1 MDLVQREWELKRRLS
16 ERREVL
22 ERNIEAS
29 CQAKSQLISPPE
41 VGASLSANRFS
52 CSGSKANK
60 QAVTRLP
67 ASVLPFWYIFSSP
80 PLLPLSPSLLL
91 FSAMTNS
98 PFLPSFPPSQRN
110 DIPIMADST
119 PTTTSTVTPTATT
132 TNTSSSS
139 TDSKLEVEPSVE
151 NNNNPAKP
159 DTTTSVPI
167 SENKKSPCKKHPGKE
182 TDSSNRKKKKKK
194 NPKASSIAT
203 PSSDSSSSSS
213 SSDSSDQDESD
224 DDASSSASEVERKH
238 HRKRSKA
245 KKKALKHSRKK
256 KSSSRYQSDS
266 ELETDPNDD
275 DDVSSMDEKTLKK
288 VIQML
293 KLRKAKKNRSKEDS
307 TEDPY
312 GDDDESEDSDDVDL
326 RLAKL
331 KLSRQGKHRR
341 KRRSDSYNDTQKRK
355 RKRAASKMAFKRVD
369 QLWDNTIH
377 NYKLTETVDDPT
389 ANEWDQYLFTV
400 RRKFDWDNKY
410 LETVV
415 DLKSKHLRD
424 ALGKVMDGVKG
435 VSLVQETA
443 VVDPN
448 MLFLYLEE
456 TRQYMKELRQQAKTE
471 KKKKARKIANL
482 KAAHLKVLIKYL
494 DTDYAETKK
503 TLYPLL
509 DSNMITFDLLWAL
522 FKPNTIAY
530 STTYGNQ
537 DEPRAFKIEYATK
550 ESSFMKG
557 QWYSIEGRYLEYDGK
572 TFGMG
577 NMAAEVES
585 FKGARKITSLSC
597 YPLKYH
603 REAEEVKKKLVE
615 RGKKFVAL
623 RGMNYRFHKGMAFY
637 KKKRSVIKVNI
648 NGRVMIDPAIHRRIN
663 PNYPISTVRPKDP
676 DFLDASDDD
685 DSDGGCCCAA
695 SDSDSDGYSH
705 HRRDSDAPRIR
716 YKLVRDKE
724 GKPHVVEV
732 ELDENGNE
740 IQKEDMEEVEDP
752 SQRDFTEEEL
762 LIASPVVLGF
772 AFSEK
777 LWLEFSISGISE
789 IEWNEDAFDS
799 LVLPENQ
806 KSIVKALVES
816 HTFCAAQNIDD
827 VIQGKGKGLV
837 AVLHGPPGTGK
848 TLTAEG
854 IAELLKRPL
863 YMVSAGEL
871 GTDSRTLEAE
881 LNKILDIAHSWGA
894 VLLLDE
900 ADIFLEKRTIQ
911 DIHRNA
917 LVSIFLRLLEYF
929 QGILFLTTNRVETF
943 DDAFQSRIHVALRY
957 GDLTTKA
964 KRSVWKMFL
973 ERVQAKEGVQT
984 ATFTEKDFDVLA
996 RHNLNGRQIKN
1007 SVRTAQALAVNE
1019 KSPLSMEHIK
1029 RVLDVAETFD
1039 HDLRGGTGY
1048 LDAMRSYT

>member
-1 MDLVQREWELKRRLS
+1 MS
-16 ERREVL
+16 T
-22 ERNIEAS
+22 
-29 CQAKSQLISPPE
+29 SPP
-41 VGASLSANRFS
+41 VDSTSNTAQQSLAEPEQRIEQSS
-52 CSGSKANK
+52 DPLL
-60 QAVTRLP
+60 TP
-67 ASVLPFWYIFSSP
+67 SSP
-80 PLLPLSPSLLL
+80 LPEAPQRALSKV
-91 FSAMTNS
+91 
-98 PFLPSFPPSQRN
+98 
-110 DIPIMADST
+110 MADS
-119 PTTTSTVTPTATT
+119 SATPTAVASETKHEADPVDNVNAIPDTKSTLAVSETT
-132 TNTSSSS
+132 PAKAACKKHPTKESDPNSRSRDSKRRSNKSTKSSSIVTPSDDSSDDSDSS
-139 TDSKLEVEPSVE
+139 TDSSS
-151 NNNNPAKP
+151 A
-159 DTTTSVPI
+159 D
-167 SENKKSPCKKHPGKE
+167 
-182 TDSSNRKKKKKK
+182 DS
-194 NPKASSIAT
+194 A
-203 PSSDSSSSSS
+203 
-213 SSDSSDQDESD
+213 SD
-224 DDASSSASEVERKH
+224 DDASPSTSSESEPERAHRRRRTKSRAKKSLRSS
-238 HRKRSKA
+238 RKRK
-245 KKKALKHSRKK
+245 SR
-256 KSSSRYQSDS
+256 SQYDSDS
-266 ELETDPNDD
+266 DSDPTDSDD
-275 DDVSSMDEKTLKK
+275 DDTGLDEKSVKK
-288 VIQML
+288 LV
-293 KLRKAKKNRSKEDS
+293 
-307 TEDPY
+307 
-312 GDDDESEDSDDVDL
+312 
-326 RLAKL
+326 AKL
-331 KLSRQGKHRR
+331 KARKKAKLRSKDDSSEDQEENTDSDPDDTALMLAMERLAALRLKRSEGRRTRTRGKRGS
-341 KRRSDSYNDTQKRK
+341 SDGQTDGQRGGSSKSKGKKKT
-355 RKRAASKMAFKRVD
+355 ASKIAFKRVD

-377 NYKLTETVDDPT
+377 NYKLTETIDDPD

-410 LETVV
+410 TETVV
-415 DLKSKHLRD
+415 DLKSKYIRD
-424 ALGKVMDGVKG
+424 ALAKVMDGVKG

-456 TRQYMKELRQQAKTE
+456 TRQYMRDLKQQAKTE
-471 KKKKARKIANL
+471 KKRKAKKVAAI

-509 DSNMITFDLLWAL
+509 EANTITFDLLWAL
-522 FKPNTIAY
+522 FKPNTVAY
-530 STTYGNQ
+530 TPTYGSQ

-577 NMAAEVES
+577 TMAAEVES

-603 REAEEVKKKLVE
+603 RESEDVKVKLVE
-615 RGKKFVAL
+615 RGKKFVSL

-676 DFLDASDDD
+676 DFID
-685 DSDGGCCCAA
+685 DSDEDGGDDGCCCGTG
-695 SDSDSDGYSH
+695 SDSDEPYG
-705 HRRDSDAPRIR
+705 HRRDSDAPRVR
-716 YKLVRDKE
+716 YKVVQDKE
-724 GKPHVVEV
+724 GTPHVVEV

-740 IQKEDMEEVEDP
+740 IQKEIIDEVEDP
-752 SQRDFTEEEL
+752 SNRDFTEEEL

-777 LWLEFSISGISE
+777 LWLEFSISGISD
-789 IEWNEDAFDS
+789 IDWNEDAFDS
-799 LVLPENQ
+799 LVLPGNQ

-957 GDLTTKA
+957 GELTTKA

-973 ERVQAKEGVQT
+973 ERVQAMEGVQT
-984 ATFTEKDFDVLA
+984 ATFTEKDFDALS

-1019 KSPLSMEHIK
+1019 RTPLSMEHIK
-1029 RVLDVAETFD
+1029 RVLEVAETFD

-1048 LDAMRSYT
+1048 IDAMRSYT

>member
-1 MDLVQREWELKRRLS
+1 MSTASPLPGSNSTAEHEAHRDPSAAPGPVLRTAPQRVPS
-16 ERREVL
+16 P
-22 ERNIEAS
+22 AP
-29 CQAKSQLISPPE
+29 QA
-41 VGASLSANRFS
+41 
-52 CSGSKANK
+52 
-60 QAVTRLP
+60 
-67 ASVLPFWYIFSSP
+67 
-80 PLLPLSPSLLL
+80 
-91 FSAMTNS
+91 
-98 PFLPSFPPSQRN
+98 
-110 DIPIMADST
+110 MADSNN
-119 PTTTSTVTPTATT
+119 PTAASADTKHEAEPAT
-132 TNTSSSS
+132 DNNTV
-139 TDSKLEVEPSVE
+139 KVEARPSVSVSVAE
-151 NNNNPAKP
+151 NAP
-159 DTTTSVPI
+159 
-167 SENKKSPCKKHPGKE
+167 KKSSCKKHPGKDQDPNARNR
-182 TDSSNRKKKKKK
+182 DSKKSSRKAG
-194 NPKASSIAT
+194 KASSVVT
-203 PSSDSSSSSS
+203 PSDDSSSELSSS
-213 SSDSSDQDESD
+213 E
-224 DDASSSASEVERKH
+224 ASSASESASEDEDLSSSSEESELGRNARRRRTKAKAKKVQ
-238 HRKRSKA
+238 KRSK
-245 KKKALKHSRKK
+245 KK
-256 KSSSRYQSDS
+256 KSKSRLQTES
-266 ELETDPNDD
+266 ESESAAEDTAQDD
-275 DDVSSMDEKTLKK
+275 AAYDEKQLR
-288 VIQML
+288 
-293 KLRKAKKNRSKEDS
+293 KLVNKLKAKKARMLVSKEDS
-307 TEDPY
+307 SEDQQFD
-312 GDDDESEDSDDVDL
+312 DDDEDMVEMSL
-326 RLAKL
+326 ALAKEKL
-331 KLSRQGKHRR
+331 KAKQADGKRIKSRRR
-341 KRRSDSYNDTQKRK
+341 KSLGETQLDNQKGGLQK
-355 RKRAASKMAFKRVD
+355 HKGKKKAGSKMAFKRVD

-377 NYKLTETVDDPT
+377 NFKLTETVDDPD

-410 LETVV
+410 METVV
-415 DLKSKHLRD
+415 DLKSKYLRD

-471 KKKKARKIANL
+471 KKKKARKAAAL
-482 KAAHLKVLIKYL
+482 KANHLKVLIKYL
-494 DTDYAETKK
+494 DTDYSETKK

-509 DSNMITFDLLWAL
+509 EANTITFDLLWAL

-530 STTYGNQ
+530 ASTYGNQ

-572 TFGMG
+572 SFGMG
-577 NMAAEVES
+577 TMAAEVES
-585 FKGARKITSLSC
+585 FKGARKITSLGC

-603 REAEEVKKKLVE
+603 REAEEIKLKLIE
-615 RGKKFVAL
+615 RGKKFVAM

-676 DFLDASDDD
+676 DFLGGSDNDGSDD
-685 DSDGGCCCAA
+685 GCCCMSG
-695 SDSDSDGYSH
+695 SDSDQPGAT
-705 HRRDSDAPRIR
+705 RLDSDTPQVK
-716 YKLVRDKE
+716 YKVVRDKE
-724 GKPHVVEV
+724 GRPRVIEV

-740 IQKEDMEEVEDP
+740 IQKESMDEVADP
-752 SQRDFTEEEL
+752 SDRDFTEEEL

-789 IEWNEDAFDS
+789 IDWNEDAFDS

-973 ERVQAKEGVQT
+973 EKVQAMEGVQT
-984 ATFTEKDFDVLA
+984 ANFTEKDFDMLS
-996 RHNLNGRQIKN
+996 RHNLNGRQVCN
-1007 SVRTAQALAVNE
+1007 PS
-1019 KSPLSMEHIK
+1019 
-1029 RVLDVAETFD
+1029 
-1039 HDLRGGTGY
+1039 
-1048 LDAMRSYT
+1048 

>member
-1 MDLVQREWELKRRLS
+1 
-16 ERREVL
+16 
-22 ERNIEAS
+22 
-29 CQAKSQLISPPE
+29 
-41 VGASLSANRFS
+41 
-52 CSGSKANK
+52 
-60 QAVTRLP
+60 
-67 ASVLPFWYIFSSP
+67 
-80 PLLPLSPSLLL
+80 
-91 FSAMTNS
+91 
-98 PFLPSFPPSQRN
+98 
-110 DIPIMADST
+110 MADHEAD
-119 PTTTSTVTPTATT
+119 PA
-132 TNTSSSS
+132 
-139 TDSKLEVEPSVE
+139 VE
-151 NNNNPAKP
+151 NNAVKADAKP
-159 DTTTSVPI
+159 AVTVSEDTA
-167 SENKKSPCKKHPGKE
+167 NKAACKKHPGKE
-182 TDSSNRKKKKKK
+182 QDRSSRNRDAKKKPKKAVK
-194 NPKASSIAT
+194 KSSIVT
-203 PSSDSSSSSS
+203 PSDDSDSDGSS
-213 SSDSSDQDESD
+213 SSDGLSISESASEDYDDSSSESSELELERRSRRRGTKTKGKKTLKRSKKKLRSRYDDESD
-224 DDASSSASEVERKH
+224 TGSDAEDTERDDYFDEKQLRKLVRKLKLKQAEMLEATEDSSEEQQYDDADEEILNMSLMLA
-238 HRKRSKA
+238 
-245 KKKALKHSRKK
+245 KKALKKSQADGKRVKLLGGRGMVDPLGNSQRGSAQRNLQKKLKK
-256 KSSSRYQSDS
+256 K
-266 ELETDPNDD
+266 
-275 DDVSSMDEKTLKK
+275 
-288 VIQML
+288 
-293 KLRKAKKNRSKEDS
+293 A
-307 TEDPY
+307 
-312 GDDDESEDSDDVDL
+312 G
-326 RLAKL
+326 
-331 KLSRQGKHRR
+331 
-341 KRRSDSYNDTQKRK
+341 
-355 RKRAASKMAFKRVD
+355 SKMAFKRVD

-377 NYKLTETVDDPT
+377 KFKLTETVDDPD

-400 RRKFDWDNKY
+400 RRTFDWEGKY
-410 LETVV
+410 VETVV
-415 DLKSKHLRD
+415 DLKSKHLRE

-456 TRQYMKELRQQAKTE
+456 TREHMKELKKEAKTE
-471 KKKKARKIANL
+471 KKKKARKL
-482 KAAHLKVLIKYL
+482 AALRAHHLKVLIKYL

-509 DSNMITFDLLWAL
+509 EANTITFDLLWAL

-530 STTYGNQ
+530 APTYGNQ

-557 QWYSIEGRYLEYDGK
+557 QWYNIEGRYLEYDGK

-577 NMAAEVES
+577 TMAAEVEA
-585 FKGARKITSLSC
+585 FKGARKITSLGC

-603 REAEEVKKKLVE
+603 READEIKTKLIE

-623 RGMNYRFHKGMAFY
+623 RGMNYRFHKGMGFF
-637 KKKRSVIKVNI
+637 KKKRTVIKVNI

-676 DFLDASDDD
+676 DLLD
-685 DSDGGCCCAA
+685 DSDEDSEGGCCCASGSE
-695 SDSDSDGYSH
+695 SDQSH
-705 HRRDSDAPRIR
+705 GGERRDSDAPKIK
-716 YKLVRDKE
+716 YKVVRNKE
-724 GKPHVVEV
+724 GPNRLQVVAVEV
-732 ELDENGNE
+732 DENGNE
-740 IQKEDMEEVEDP
+740 IEKEDMEEVADASE
-752 SQRDFTEEEL
+752 RDFTEEEL

-777 LWLEFSISGISE
+777 LWLEFSISGVSD

-799 LVLPENQ
+799 LVLPGNQ

-827 VIQGKGKGLV
+827 VIQGKGRGLV

-973 ERVQAKEGVQT
+973 EKVQAMDGVQT
-984 ATFTEKDFDVLA
+984 SNFTDKDFDMLS

-1019 KSPLSMEHIK
+1019 KTPLSMEHIK

-1048 LDAMRSYT
+1048 MDAMRSYT

>member
-1 MDLVQREWELKRRLS
+1 MAD
-16 ERREVL
+16 
-22 ERNIEAS
+22 AS
-29 CQAKSQLISPPE
+29 APASSAPESKLDADPPTTDSPP
-41 VGASLSANRFS
+41 VISDP
-52 CSGSKANK
+52 KAP
-60 QAVTRLP
+60 P
-67 ASVLPFWYIFSSP
+67 A
-80 PLLPLSPSLLL
+80 
-91 FSAMTNS
+91 
-98 PFLPSFPPSQRN
+98 
-110 DIPIMADST
+110 PIT
-119 PTTTSTVTPTATT
+119 
-132 TNTSSSS
+132 
-139 TDSKLEVEPSVE
+139 EPV
-151 NNNNPAKP
+151 A
-159 DTTTSVPI
+159 
-167 SENKKSPCKKHPGKE
+167 KKSVCSKHPTKE
-182 TDSSNRKKKKKK
+182 QDPNRSTKKKKAHR
-194 NPKASSIAT
+194 KASSIVT
-203 PSSDSSSSSS
+203 PSDDSSPEINSTTDESNPDSASDGEATQSSS
-213 SSDSSDQDESD
+213 E
-224 DDASSSASEVERKH
+224 SASDRKQ
-238 HRKRSKA
+238 RRRRAKNKA
-245 KKKALKHSRKK
+245 KKALKGGRKK
-256 KSSSRYQSDS
+256 KSRSHQTDSDS
-266 ELETDPNDD
+266 TSDD
-275 DDVSSMDEKTLKK
+275 EDSDDSDSTLDEKTLKK
-288 VIQML
+288 LVA
-293 KLRKAKKNRSKEDS
+293 KLKAKKNAKKSRSKQDSSEELPDED
-307 TEDPY
+307 D
-312 GDDDESEDSDDVDL
+312 GDDDDDDADAEEL
-326 RLAKL
+326 ALLLAKQ
-331 KLSRQGKHRR
+331 KLATLRIKLADGRR
-341 KRRSDSYNDTQKRK
+341 KGRGKRGLNDGLTESQKGSSQKTKGRK
-355 RKRAASKMAFKRVD
+355 KAASKIAFKRVD

-377 NYKLTETVDDPT
+377 NFKLTETVDDPD

-415 DLKSKHLRD
+415 DLKSKYLRD
-424 ALGKVMDGVKG
+424 ALAKVMDGVKG

-456 TRQYMKELRQQAKTE
+456 TRQYMKDLAQLAKAE
-471 KKKKARKIANL
+471 KKRKARKVAEL
-482 KAAHLKVLIKYL
+482 KASHLKVLIKYL

-509 DSNMITFDLLWAL
+509 DANMITFDLLWAI
-522 FKPNTIAY
+522 FKPNTVAY
-530 STTYGNQ
+530 SSTYGNQ

-572 TFGMG
+572 AFGMG
-577 NMAAEVES
+577 TMAAEVES

-603 REAEEVKKKLVE
+603 REAESVKAKLIE

-676 DFLDASDDD
+676 DYLDGSDNDGSDD
-685 DSDGGCCCAA
+685 GCCCAM
-695 SDSDSDGYSH
+695 SDSDSEQAFGQL
-705 HRRDSDAPRIR
+705 RDSDAPQVR
-716 YKLVRDKE
+716 YKVVRDKE

-740 IQKEDMEEVEDP
+740 IRKEDMDEVEDP
-752 SQRDFTEEEL
+752 SDRDFTEEEL

-777 LWLEFSISGISE
+777 LWLEFSISGISD

-799 LVLPENQ
+799 LVLPDNQ

-816 HTFCAAQNIDD
+816 HTFRAAQNIDD

-871 GTDSRTLEAE
+871 GTDSRTLEGE

-973 ERVQAKEGVQT
+973 ERVQAMEGVQT
-984 ATFTEKDFDVLA
+984 ATFTEKDFDLLA

-1019 KSPLSMEHIK
+1019 QNPLSMEHIK
-1029 RVLDVAETFD
+1029 RVLEVAQTFD